1 MINADS
7 HPDTLVSIT
16 CDKEGLKIMIQA
28 AIAAIQQGDKWNY
41 GDEYD
46 IDLTPYH
53 EMRDSLIQKY
63 VSVFGDEDIT
73 I

>member
-7 HPDTLVSIT
+7 HPETLVSIT

-28 AIAAIQQGDKWNY
+28 AIAAIQQGDRWNF

-46 IDLTPYH
+46 IDLTQYH

-63 VSVFGDEDIT
+63 VSVFGDEDLT
-73 I
+73 V

>member
-7 HPDTLVSIT
+7 HPETLVSIT

-28 AIAAIQQGDKWNY
+28 AIAAIQQGDKWNF

-46 IDLTPYH
+46 IDLTQYH

-63 VSVFGDEDIT
+63 VSVFGDEDLT
-73 I
+73 V

>member
-63 VSVFGDEDIT
+63 VSVFGNEDIT

>member
-7 HPDTLVSIT
+7 HPETLVSIT

-28 AIAAIQQGDKWNY
+28 AIAAIQQGDRWNF

-46 IDLTPYH
+46 IDLTQYH

>member
-1 MINADS
+1 MMNADP

-16 CDKEGLKIMIQA
+16 CDKEGLKTMILA
-28 AIAAIQQGDKWNY
+28 SIAAIQQGDTWNF

-46 IDLTPYH
+46 VDVTPYH
-53 EMRDSLIQKY
+53 EMRDSLIEKY
-63 VSVFGDEDIT
+63 TAVYGNEDFT

>member
-28 AIAAIQQGDKWNY
+28 AIAAIQQGDKWNF

-46 IDLTPYH
+46 IDLTQYH

-63 VSVFGDEDIT
+63 VSVFGDEDLT
-73 I
+73 V